1 MGLLNA
7 QPNSRLLRGLLL
19 MLLTWSTLLSAGVVT
34 DNQVEALFLFNFA
47 HFVAWPAA
55 AAGDSAGPFAI
66 GVLGNEQIGSRLD
79 ETVRGESLDG
89 RPLTVL
95 HFHRIEDMANCQILF
110 IDSSQAPQLHRI
122 VATLNNRSTLTVSD
136 IPASADQ
143 GVMIQFVEENN
154 RIRLRVNVEA
164 ARAAGLTLSSKLLR
178 AAELVG
184 STRED

>member
-7 QPNSRLLRGLLL
+7 RTMRRRPAGLLL
-19 MLLTWSTLLSAGVVT
+19 TLLICTSLLSAEVVS

-55 AAGDSAGPFAI
+55 GGSEMSGPFTI
-66 GVLGNEQIGSRLD
+66 GVLGNEQIGARLD
-79 ETVRGESLDG
+79 ETVRGESVDG

-95 HFHRIEDMANCQILF
+95 HFHRIEDMVNCQVLF
-110 IDSSQAPQLHRI
+110 IDSSETPQLRRI
-122 VATLNNRSTLTVSD
+122 VSTLNNRSTLTVSD
-136 IPASADQ
+136 IPGAAEQ

-184 STRED
+184 ATKEN